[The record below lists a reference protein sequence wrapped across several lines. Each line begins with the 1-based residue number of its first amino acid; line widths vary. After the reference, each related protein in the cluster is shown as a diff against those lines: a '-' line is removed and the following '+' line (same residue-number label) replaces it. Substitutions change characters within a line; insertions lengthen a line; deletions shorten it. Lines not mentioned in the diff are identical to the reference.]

1 MNMVPRCG
9 WLTLLCYQIFF
20 WISSRII
27 WNIVFIRKSDSDA
40 HGTAESLTLMCKYD
54 TAVTLNLI
62 FEWLWLPLKG
72 ISIQKIFIG
81 KLSCTTPITF
91 TQKIWGLT
99 RDRILSQRCHW
110 HYCDENRRFHSL
122 FSPRIRS
129 HIQKGFNPCIRG
141 LGELFDEKN
150 RGQ

>member
-1 MNMVPRCG
+1 MWMIDTAVLPNFFLNIFTNNLKHCFYKEI
-9 WLTLLCYQIFF
+9 WLGCTRHSGVIDTDVY
-20 WISSRII
+20 
-27 WNIVFIRKSDSDA
+27 
-40 HGTAESLTLMCKYD
+40 CKYD